1 MYVTVNRVSKT
12 IRIGVWLLVLWL
24 DVTARATPLTITNV
38 TVMDGH
44 PQLTIQSD
52 FGVTNQIQYRTNLNQ
67 SQWQVLTNLVV
78 RQSPYAFVDDA
89 TPSAS
94 SRFYRVAVAAP
105 TGMALIPSGAFTMGN
120 CMNTNEGAA
129 DELPLHTVE
138 VSAFYVDTNLV
149 SYALWQRVYQW
160 AITNGYS
167 FDNAGSGKATNQP
180 VQYLIWYDCV
190 KWCNA
195 RSEMEGLVP
204 AYYTA
209 AAQTNVY
216 RVGQTNLDSVSVRWN
231 AGYRLPTEAEW
242 EKAARGG
249 AVGHRFPWSDAD
261 TIDWSR
267 ANYYAE
273 PGGYSYDISPTS
285 GYDTNYDFGGYPYSS
300 PIGSFAPNGY
310 GLYDM
315 AGNLWEWCWDW
326 YDSGYYRVSPG
337 NDPRGAVSGS
347 YRVQRG
353 GSWGY
358 YASAARCASR
368 LGTITPNYASVV
380 TGFRCVRGI

>member
-1 MYVTVNRVSKT
+1 MLNT
-12 IRIGVWLLVLWL
+12 ISIVVWPLALSLG
-24 DVTARATPLTITNV
+24 VTAQATPLTVTNITV
-38 TVMDGH
+38 TAGH
-44 PQLTIQSD
+44 PQMTIHGD
-52 FGVTNQIQYRTNLNQ
+52 VGVTNQIQYRTNLNQ

-78 RQSPYAFVDDA
+78 AQSPYAFVDDS

-105 TGMALIPSGAFTMGN
+105 AGMALIPGGAFTMGN
-120 CMNTNEGAA
+120 CMPTNEGAA
-129 DELPLHTVE
+129 DELPLHTVN

-160 AITNGYS
+160 AITNGYG
-167 FDNAGSGKATNQP
+167 FDNAGSGNATNHP
-180 VQYLIWYDCV
+180 VQYLFWYDCV

-204 AYYTA
+204 AYYTT
-209 AAQTNVY
+209 AAQMNVF
-216 RVGQTNLDSVSVRWN
+216 RVGQTNLDNLSVRWD

-249 AVGHRFPWSDAD
+249 AAGRRFPWSDAD

-267 ANYYAE
+267 ANYYAD
-273 PGGYSYDISPTS
+273 PGSYTYDVSPTS
-285 GYDTNYDFGGYPYSS
+285 GYDTNYDFGGYPYTS
-300 PIGSFAPNGY
+300 PIGAFAPNGY

-326 YDSGYYRVSPG
+326 YDGGYYSASPG
-337 NDPRGAVSGS
+337 MDPRGAASGS

-368 LGTITPNYASVV
+368 LGTIAPNYASVV